1 MSVILR
7 LIAVLSLVSWI
18 VPRVLVQASSV
29 RIMPV
34 GTVIAI
40 SEVLS
45 ILKILWSE
53 TSRVVQGV

>member
-1 MSVILR
+1 MLVILR
-7 LIAVLSLVSWI
+7 LIAVLSLMSLI

-34 GTVIAI
+34 RTVVAI

-45 ILKILWSE
+45 ILKVLWSE
-53 TSRVVQGV
+53 TFRVVQGV